1 MAGKKNFLVVDSK
14 VHIKEPWKRLKQAHR
29 PFSRQDVEEHF
40 HELTSRK
47 DISMILITQDCAEM
61 IRRAV
66 DEFGHSGQMIPTV
79 LEIPSKDT
87 PYDPRKDGV
96 MQRVAFFMP
105 SVGGL
110 ERWAPFG
117 SYHGD
122 LQSLAGGL
130 QAFPRGFESMIRV

>member
-1 MAGKKNFLVVDSK
+1 
-14 VHIKEPWKRLKQAHR
+14 
-29 PFSRQDVEEHF
+29 
-40 HELTSRK
+40 
-47 DISMILITQDCAEM
+47 M

-105 SVGGL
+105 SAMASMGVELWENVAGESKSSKVRVENIL
-110 ERWAPFG
+110 RERLWNEI
-117 SYHGD
+117 YKHNLRQD
-122 LQSLAGGL
+122 LRRI
-130 QAFPRGFESMIRV
+130 PC

>member
-1 MAGKKNFLVVDSK
+1 
-14 VHIKEPWKRLKQAHR
+14 
-29 PFSRQDVEEHF
+29 
-40 HELTSRK
+40 
-47 DISMILITQDCAEM
+47 MILITQDCAEM

-110 ERWAPFG
+110 ERWSPFG
-117 SYHGD
+117 SYGD

-130 QAFPRGFESMIRV
+130 QAFPRGFKSMIRV